1 MTVRTNMQSEQKIEV
16 QTGDRF
22 NFGDNW
28 AGFLSTLDEEQ
39 IDAAEFSL
47 KRMLRITS
55 LAGKTFLD
63 IGSGSGLFSLAAR
76 RLGASVHSF
85 DYDPRSVW
93 CTHKLKQRYFFGD
106 GDWVVEEGS
115 VLDRDYLTNLGKFD
129 IVYAWGVLHHTGR
142 MWESFK
148 NICLCVAPTGKLF
161 IAIYN
166 NQGWVSRYWTL
177 VKKTYNRKKFGRILM
192 ISLHAPYLLGLR
204 YLSRVLTGRLS
215 MERGMSIYWD
225 MIDWL
230 GGYPFETAKPEDIFH
245 FFRKSG
251 FVLEELKTCG
261 GRMGCNEFVFQKK

>member
-1 MTVRTNMQSEQKIEV
+1 MNMQTTHSKEV
-16 QTGDRF
+16 QSGDRF

-28 AGFLSTLDEEQ
+28 AGFLSTLDEDQ
-39 IDAAEFSL
+39 IEAAEISL
-47 KRMLRITS
+47 KRMLRVSS
-55 LAGKTFLD
+55 LAGKRFLD

-76 RLGASVHSF
+76 RLGAAVHSF
-85 DYDPRSVW
+85 DYDPRSVR
-93 CTHKLKQRYFFGD
+93 CTRELKERYFSGD

-115 VLDRDYLTNLGKFD
+115 VLDRDYLTKLGKFD

-142 MWESFK
+142 MFESFK
-148 NICLCVAPTGKLF
+148 NVCLCVAPTGKLF

-166 NQGWVSRYWTL
+166 NQGGLSRYWTL
-177 VKKTYNRKKFGRILM
+177 VKKTYNRNKIGKLMM
-192 ISLHAPYLLGLR
+192 ISLHAPYLFCLR
-204 YLSRVLTGRLS
+204 YLLRVLTGRLS

-245 FFRKSG
+245 FFRDCG

-261 GRMGCNEFVFQKK
+261 GRLGCNEFVFHKK